1 MRDYTAKILEEAY
14 KQVTE
19 MSAQTG
25 PRPEQMTPEQI
36 LKLDPAIASKMF
48 IDLNALSRLSDE
60 QIQAYRKLA
69 TYGRALADLAKY
81 GRKPAEQ
88 PVGLMED
95 DRIDTSDI
103 ENIEIDTIDGWKD
116 KESPE
121 SEVKNDEKI
130 NKLYEFIRKN
140 IHKIHT
146 IYLKYGDKDMEKDPD
161 VRTFINYNWRRGDP
175 REFEF
180 YTGRRARPGIDIPDR
195 TRSKESADLAPY
207 IRGMLKI
214 IALQDKSLARKIY
227 SFTKN
232 IFRTG
237 REIFAHQYGV

>member
-1 MRDYTAKILEEAY
+1 MKKKLFENTGGNTFKL
-14 KQVTE
+14 VTE
-19 MSAQTG
+19 
-25 PRPEQMTPEQI
+25 
-36 LKLDPAIASKMF
+36 
-48 IDLNALSRLSDE
+48 
-60 QIQAYRKLA
+60 
-69 TYGRALADLAKY
+69 
-81 GRKPAEQ
+81 
-88 PVGLMED
+88 V

-103 ENIEIDTIDGWKD
+103 ENIKIDTRTEKD
-116 KESPE
+116 IESRE
-121 SEVKNDEKI
+121 SEAENNEKMK
-130 NKLYEFIRKN
+130 KLSKFITKN
-140 IHKIHT
+140 IYKIHT

-161 VRTFINYNWRRGDP
+161 VRTFINYNWRGGDP

-180 YTGRRARPGIDIPDR
+180 YTGGRAEPDVDIPDR
-195 TRSKESADLAPY
+195 TWSKESADLAPY